1 MVNYTINWG
10 AKMTE
15 NNKQTDREFY
25 EGMMNMLREQ
35 TYTYIL
41 DVCGDCNNF
50 EEVKEKLKK
59 ELIKIHNSN
68 IENTK
73 KQINVSP

>member
-1 MVNYTINWG
+1 MI
-10 AKMTE
+10 E
-15 NNKQTDREFY
+15 NRKQTDREFF
-25 EGMMNMLREQ
+25 EGMLNILREQ

-41 DVCGDCNNF
+41 DIAGDCNSF

-59 ELIKIHNSN
+59 ELIKIHKAN

-73 KQINVSP
+73 KQINGAP